1 MDDLGVST
9 IQIRDNRYDAVI
21 HLVTAADGAESFY
34 ATLTGEAR
42 YESID
47 EAKEKDHLIRQAY
60 MGHQK
65 WILIKN
71 EDCATFKDKIM
82 KVKESCLE
90 VLGKS
95 AGHQFHKKFLLSKE
109 LKADSSVLP
118 MDIANLD
125 QYSVE
130 EMLLDETFINYQTN
144 EGKVIMCSVEKKG
157 SKNHYTYTLKL
168 TLLKNNQNVLKKKNI
183 SAAEYIQFKS

>member
-109 LKADSSVLP
+109 VKNDSSVLP

-130 EMLLDETFINYQTN
+130 EMLLDETFINY
-144 EGKVIMCSVEKKG
+144 
-157 SKNHYTYTLKL
+157 
-168 TLLKNNQNVLKKKNI
+168 
-183 SAAEYIQFKS
+183 

>member
-21 HLVTAADGAESFY
+21 HLATAADGAESFY

-47 EAKEKDHLIRQAY
+47 EAKEKDHSIRQAY

-71 EDCATFKDKIM
+71 EDCQNFKEKIM
-82 KVKESCLE
+82 KVKDACLE
-90 VLGKS
+90 ILGIS
-95 AGHQFHKKFLLSKE
+95 AGHEFNKKFLLAK
-109 LKADSSVLP
+109 
-118 MDIANLD
+118 
-125 QYSVE
+125 
-130 EMLLDETFINYQTN
+130 
-144 EGKVIMCSVEKKG
+144 
-157 SKNHYTYTLKL
+157 
-168 TLLKNNQNVLKKKNI
+168 
-183 SAAEYIQFKS
+183 